1 MVDFPIKSAIFMEFH
16 GYFKADSAIHD
27 GENPLPFSTKRR
39 KQGKET
45 SNPDNLRVAVVV
57 LCILNSFICHSIIN
71 FMRFLSLCV
80 CVLLPVYSRPF
91 NSAIGLSPDECEQQ
105 MIQMISY
112 PPYTWLHAMYQK
124 FMW

>member
-1 MVDFPIKSAIFMEFH
+1 MVDFPIKTAIFMEFH

-45 SNPDNLRVAVVV
+45 SNPDNLRVECDCTVHAQLLHLPLNHQFHAVFV
-57 LCILNSFICHSIIN
+57 S
-71 FMRFLSLCV
+71 V
-80 CVLLPVYSRPF
+80 CVLLRVYSRPF
-91 NSAIGLSPDECEQQ
+91 NSAIGLSPEECEQQ

-112 PPYTWLHAMYQK
+112 PPYT
-124 FMW
+124 